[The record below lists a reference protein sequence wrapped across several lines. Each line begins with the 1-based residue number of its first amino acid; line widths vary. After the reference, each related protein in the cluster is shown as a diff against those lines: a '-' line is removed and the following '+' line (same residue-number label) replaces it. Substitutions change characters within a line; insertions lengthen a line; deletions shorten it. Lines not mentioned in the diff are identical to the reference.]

1 MKPRASFS
9 TSLGFGFLSV
19 YWNNDAVRF
28 KYVHV
33 NLARSLDLRLKDRT
47 PTQSGGRMR
56 NAPAGNLTRAS
67 ILIVIGI
74 VLGNKSMTESQDV
87 EME

>member
-1 MKPRASFS
+1 
-9 TSLGFGFLSV
+9 
-19 YWNNDAVRF
+19 
-28 KYVHV
+28 
-33 NLARSLDLRLKDRT
+33 
-47 PTQSGGRMR
+47 MR

-74 VLGNKSMTESQDV
+74 VLGNKSMTETESQDV